1 MRGRFWFERSRPR
14 QARGGIKAQSQRGA
28 FGASWWAKRWID
40 VLESFRIGARLSR
53 GKTYAR
59 QGQVLSIDVSKG
71 LVKARVQGSR
81 PNPYDVTIKVKVLSP
96 RDWRKLAAVLARQA
110 LFAAK
115 LLAGEMPQDVEKAFA
130 AAGLSLFPRKLGDL
144 HTDCSCPDQANPCK
158 HIAAVYYLLGEEF
171 DRDPFLLFKL
181 RGLEREELLKLLGEV
196 GGAPPP
202 GPATAAA
209 EEPEP
214 AAPAAEPLPT
224 DAAGFWAGGELS
236 EDLYGSV
243 SPPPVTAYLLQRL
256 GNFPFWR
263 GEQRFRDAL
272 EPAYREAS
280 PRGLQV
286 FLGDA
291 EAR

>member
-1 MRGRFWFERSRPR
+1 MWGRPWFERSRPR

-28 FGASWWAKRWID
+28 FGETWWAKRWID
-40 VLESFRIGARLSR
+40 VLESFRMGARLHR
-53 GKTYAR
+53 GRTYAR

-71 LVKARVQGSR
+71 LVRARVQGSR
-81 PNPYDVTIKVKVLSP
+81 PNPYDVTIRVKLLS
-96 RDWRKLAAVLARQA
+96 RGDWKKLAKELSHQA

-115 LLAGEMPQDVEKAFA
+115 LLAGEMPQDIEKAFT
-130 AAGLSLFPRKLGDL
+130 AAGLSLFPKKLGDL
-144 HTDCSCPDQANPCK
+144 DTDCSCPDPANPCK

-181 RGLEREELLKLLGEV
+181 RGLEREELLKLLGES
-196 GGAPPP
+196 GAAPAPS
-202 GPATAAA
+202 GPAAA
-209 EEPEP
+209 EEPAP
-214 AAPAAEPLPT
+214 APAAAEPLPA
-224 DAAGFWAGGELS
+224 DAAGFWHGGDLT

-272 EPAYREAS
+272 EPVYKQAS
-280 PRGLQV
+280 QRGLQV
-286 FLGDA
+286 FLGE
-291 EAR
+291 EAGR